1 MRADVSGPAAGWT
14 PRRVTGLLVT
24 ALMVA
29 GLTGGMPAGAT
40 ASDAMVAATAAAD
53 GGHHHHHWSMKRRF
67 AREVTRYGYTDTSAH
82 HIRHVYELQ
91 HRLRWA
97 KVYRGPIT
105 GHFGPLTRGA
115 VKRFQRKAH
124 LRVTGVANHP
134 TWRLLIKRTI
144 RARGLIPHI
153 CHTRG
158 WHACYDRKRHQLT
171 LWHKRRI
178 HNSWLG
184 RSGDRGTETRLG
196 NFTVY
201 WRDKNHVSSLYNLP
215 MPYSQFFSGGQAL
228 HGSVLM
234 VDPWVD
240 HSHGCINLYIKDAR
254 QLWNLTSNV
263 KLHVTVYGAWD

>member
-1 MRADVSGPAAGWT
+1 MRADRSGPASWRT
-14 PRRVTGLLVT
+14 PGRVGGLLVA

-29 GLTGGMPAGAT
+29 GVMGGVP
-40 ASDAMVAATAAAD
+40 AATATSTDATFAASPAR
-53 GGHHHHHWSMKRRF
+53 GHHHHHWNMQRRF
-67 AREVTRYGYTDTSAH
+67 AREVTRYGATDTNPH

-97 KVYRGPIT
+97 KVYHGPIT
-105 GHFGPLTRGA
+105 GHFGHLTRGA
-115 VKRFQRKAH
+115 VKRFQRKVH

-134 TWRLLIKRTI
+134 TWRELIKRTV
-144 RARGLIPHI
+144 RARGLIPNI

-201 WRDKNHVSSLYNLP
+201 WRDRDHVSSLYDLP

-240 HSHGCINLYIKDAR
+240 HSHGCINMYIKDAR
-254 QLWNLTSNV
+254 QLWNLTSKV